1 MNIQGS
7 NCKSNV
13 STILIV
19 DDHPV
24 SRDGLATRIAMES
37 DLEVC
42 GEAADV
48 VDALKVIETCRPT
61 LAIIDISLETGNGL
75 ELVKE
80 VKARFPKV
88 RMLVWSMFDESLY
101 AERAVQAG
109 AMGYVNKKNVRE
121 TMIEAIR
128 TVLNG
133 NVYLNPTYVS
143 KMLNRLGH
151 GVGMEARSPA
161 DALSDRELEAFSL
174 IGQGLKTAEIAL
186 RMNLTPNTIE
196 TYRARIKEKLELKHS
211 AELARAA
218 AQWVLENG

>member
-1 MNIQGS
+1 MNTQES
-7 NCKSNV
+7 NCQSNV

-24 SRDGLATRIAMES
+24 SRDGLATRIAMEP

-48 VDALKVIETCRPT
+48 VDALKAIESCQPT

-80 VKARFPKV
+80 IKARFPEV

-101 AERAVQAG
+101 AERAVMAG

-128 TVLNG
+128 TILKG
-133 NVYLNPTYVS
+133 NVYINPAYVS
-143 KMLNRLGH
+143 KMLNRLGP
-151 GVGMEARSPA
+151 GNSMAVRSPA
-161 DALSDRELEAFSL
+161 ESLSDRELEAFTL
-174 IGQGLKTAEIAL
+174 IGQGLKTAEIAQ
-186 RMNLTPNTIE
+186 RMNLTHNTIE
-196 TYRARIKEKLELKHS
+196 TYRARIKEKLALKHS

-218 AQWVLENG
+218 TQWVLENG